1 MGDDP
6 IKFRERIAY
15 ALEYLGRSN
24 DELAKALGVNRNTIS
39 AYRLKKG
46 DLKGIVLSNLAS
58 KFGFNPDWLLT
69 GEGVMLSDQDQVGYG
84 KEGEPPARVASQ
96 EAGYFPD
103 RRGSFSRRRQNDQNI
118 AVDHIPEILVL
129 LARIIEDGRPNL
141 VEMVATYLGNI
152 AALIKQD
159 EK

>member
-1 MGDDP
+1 MGDDST
-6 IKFRERIAY
+6 KFRERIAY
-15 ALEYLGRSN
+15 ALEHLGKSN

-39 AYRLKKG
+39 AYRLQKG

-69 GEGVMLSDQDQVGYG
+69 GDGEMLCEHTQRGYDQAA
-84 KEGEPPARVASQ
+84 EPPARVASQ
-96 EAGYFPD
+96 DAGYFPD
-103 RRGSFSRRRQNDQNI
+103 RRGSFSRRRENAQDI